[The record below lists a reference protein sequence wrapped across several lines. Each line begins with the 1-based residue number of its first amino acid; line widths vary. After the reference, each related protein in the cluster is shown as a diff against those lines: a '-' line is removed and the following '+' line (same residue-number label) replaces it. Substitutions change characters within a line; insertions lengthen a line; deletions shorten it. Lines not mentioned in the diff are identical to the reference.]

1 MDYEALD
8 ISCRHITDDS
18 DLFLS
23 VINQGIDARLEAFVK
38 SKFRSESGRL
48 ALSFHPDEVQIL
60 LRRLCEIY
68 EAKATDDP
76 YENEHVGL
84 WIEDSMA
91 ASPWRRSKRMAE
103 ECAGYRPIDTA
114 RNDSCMPGAL
124 LSLLALSLARKKGN
138 N

>member
-18 DLFLS
+18 DLFIS

-84 WIEDSMA
+84 WIEDIMLA
-91 ASPWRRSKRMAE
+91 QY
-103 ECAGYRPIDTA
+103 GYEVV
-114 RNDSCMPGAL
+114 
-124 LSLLALSLARKKGN
+124 
-138 N
+138 

>member
-48 ALSFHPDEVQIL
+48 ALSFHPDEIQIL

-68 EAKATDDP
+68 DADQD
-76 YENEHVGL
+76 NEHVGL
-84 WIEDSMA
+84 WIEDIMLA
-91 ASPWRRSKRMAE
+91 QY
-103 ECAGYRPIDTA
+103 GYEVV
-114 RNDSCMPGAL
+114 
-124 LSLLALSLARKKGN
+124 
-138 N
+138 